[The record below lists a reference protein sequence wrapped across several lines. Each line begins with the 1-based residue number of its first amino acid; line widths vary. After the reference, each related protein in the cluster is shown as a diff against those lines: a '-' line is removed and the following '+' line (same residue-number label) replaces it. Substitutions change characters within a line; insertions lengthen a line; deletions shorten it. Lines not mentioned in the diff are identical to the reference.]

1 VVLRFELRPSAITL
15 VKISSLVV
23 QLSDQEFAY
32 HAGGLRFDPL
42 LHWKKKKSVSLIYVL
57 HNSMGKG
64 ITSKQS

>member
-1 VVLRFELRPSAITL
+1 
-15 VKISSLVV
+15 V

>member
-42 LHWKKKKSVSLIYVL
+42 LHWKKKKVFPLFMYFTIPW
-57 HNSMGKG
+57 GKE
-64 ITSKQS
+64 